1 MTRRRRMRS
10 THTPAGSPTTRK
22 AAVDA
27 AVSKPIWKVV
37 ACSVRT
43 ASSGMASRLTCE
55 PSSLTV
61 SPPHSRRKSRCRSST
76 PLAIGGP

>member
-1 MTRRRRMRS
+1 MTRRRRTRS
-10 THTPAGSPTTRK
+10 TQTPAGSPTTRK

-27 AVSKPIWKVV
+27 AVSNPISNVV
-37 ACSVRT
+37 ACNVRT
-43 ASSGMASRLTCE
+43 ASSGMARRLTCD

-61 SPPHSRRKSRCRSST
+61 SPPHSSRKSRCRSNT

>member
-1 MTRRRRMRS
+1 MRS
-10 THTPAGSPTTRK
+10 THTPAGSPTMRK

-27 AVSKPIWKVV
+27 AVSSPISKVV
-37 ACSVRT
+37 ACSVCT
-43 ASSGMASRLTCE
+43 ASRGMASRLTCE

-61 SPPHSRRKSRCRSST
+61 SPPQSSRKSRWRRRA